1 MRYYDWIAH
10 HAKMRGEKTA
20 VIDVS
25 FDKRVTYGAWDERI
39 GRLASYLR
47 NAGVVPGE
55 RVATLASNCM
65 EMLEVQF
72 ACARIGAIFLPLNIR
87 LTFPELEFIGSDAGI
102 SYLIYTAEFDVL
114 AKQLEAALK
123 LKGTLCVGD
132 AYDAAVARSDKL
144 ADPHIM
150 QFTDP
155 STIMYTSG
163 TTGRPKG
170 ATITHL
176 MTFINCVNLGLPARV
191 TPDTVH
197 INVLPLFHSAGL
209 NCYTNPVL
217 HAGGTVVLMQPFDAA
232 KFLQHVSD
240 CSLGITH
247 MFGVPSIYQFLAD
260 APGFETAD
268 LSRLKIAGVGGAP
281 MPLET
286 IRVWQNRGVSL
297 LQGYGMTETS
307 PGCVCLDA
315 ADAARK
321 IGSSG
326 KALLHAE
333 VKIVDSTGRDVK
345 PGEIGEIWVRG
356 PNITP
361 GYWNRPEA
369 NASSFTD
376 GWLHTGDLARE
387 DDEGFIYIVDRS
399 KDMYISGGENVYPA
413 EVEDALSQHPAIL
426 ECAIIGVPDARWGET
441 GLAVVALKAQATAT
455 EADIL
460 AHCRERLAKY
470 KCPAHIVFVE
480 AIPRNATGKLDKPA
494 LRAQYAAH
502 PA

>member
-1 MRYYDWIAH
+1 MRYYDWIEH
-10 HAKMRGEKTA
+10 HAKMRGDKIA
-20 VIDVS
+20 LIDVS
-25 FDKRVTYGAWDERI
+25 SDRSITYRQWDERI
-39 GRLASYLR
+39 GRIASYLR
-47 NAGVVPGE
+47 NAGIVPGE

-72 ACARIGAIFLPLNIR
+72 ACFRIGAIFLPLNIR

-102 SYLIYTAEFDVL
+102 SYLIFTTEFGEL
-114 AKQLEAALK
+114 AKRLEVALK
-123 LKGTLCVGD
+123 LKGTLRVGED
-132 AYDAAVARSDKL
+132 YDKAVAQSKTL
-144 ADPHIM
+144 ADPYVM
-150 QFTDP
+150 ALSDS

-197 INVLPLFHSAGL
+197 VNVLPLFHSAGL

-217 HAGGTVVLMQPFDAA
+217 HAGGTVVMMQSFDAV
-232 KFLQHVSD
+232 KHLELLSD
-240 CSLGITH
+240 ASLGITH
-247 MFGVPSIYQFLAD
+247 MFGVPSIYQFLAA

-268 LSRLKIAGVGGAP
+268 LTRLKIAGVGGAP
-281 MPLET
+281 MPVET
-286 IRVWQNRGVSL
+286 IKIWQNRGVSL

-326 KALLHAE
+326 KPLLHAE
-333 VKIVDSTGRDVK
+333 VKIVDPRGHDVRQ
-345 PGEIGEIWVRG
+345 GEIGEIWVRG

-361 GYWNRPEA
+361 GYWNRPGA
-369 NASSFTD
+369 NTSSFTN

-387 DDEGFIYIVDRS
+387 DDEGFIYIVDRL

-426 ECAIIGVPDARWGET
+426 ECAVIGVPDARWGET
-441 GLAVVALKAQATAT
+441 GLAVIALKSQSIAT

-470 KCPAHIVFVE
+470 KCPSRIVLVE
-480 AIPRNATGKLDKPA
+480 AIPRNATGKLDKPT
-494 LRAQYAAH
+494 LRTQYAA
-502 PA
+502 

>member
-1 MRYYDWIAH
+1 MRYYDWIEH
-10 HAKMRGEKTA
+10 HAKMRGDKIA
-20 VIDVS
+20 LIDAS
-25 FDKRVTYGAWDERI
+25 GGRRATYREWDERI

-47 NAGVVPGE
+47 NAGVAPGA

-65 EMLEVQF
+65 EMLEAQF

-87 LTFPELEFIGSDAGI
+87 LTFPELEYIGSDAGI
-102 SYLIYTAEFDVL
+102 SYLIYTAEFGEL
-114 AKQLEAALK
+114 AKQLADAFK
-123 LKGTLCVGD
+123 LKGILRVGD
-132 AYDAAVARSDKL
+132 DYDKAMAQSRKL
-144 ADPHIM
+144 ADPNIM
-150 QFTDP
+150 MLSDP

-170 ATITHL
+170 ATITHM
-176 MTFINCVNLGLPARV
+176 MTFINCVNLGVPARV

-197 INVLPLFHSAGL
+197 VNVLPLFHSAGL

-217 HAGGTVVLMQPFDAA
+217 HAGGTVVLMQPFDAV
-232 KFLQHVSD
+232 KFLQLLSD
-240 CSLGITH
+240 PILGVTH

-286 IRVWQNRGVSL
+286 IKVWQKRGVSL

-307 PGCVCLDA
+307 PGCICLDA

-326 KALLHAE
+326 KPLLHAE
-333 VKIVDSTGRDVK
+333 VKIVDPAGSDVK

-361 GYWNRPEA
+361 GYWNRPDA

-413 EVEDALSQHPAIL
+413 EVEDALSQHPAVL
-426 ECAIIGVPDARWGET
+426 ECAVIGVPDPRWGEA
-441 GLAVVALKAQATAT
+441 GLAVVALRAQSAAT
-455 EADIL
+455 EADVL

-470 KCPAHIVFVE
+470 KCPARIAFVS
-480 AIPRNATGKLDKPA
+480 AIPRNATGKLDKPT
-494 LRAQYAAH
+494 LRVQYAT
-502 PA
+502 

>member
-1 MRYYDWIAH
+1 
-10 HAKMRGEKTA
+10 
-20 VIDVS
+20 
-25 FDKRVTYGAWDERI
+25 
-39 GRLASYLR
+39 
-47 NAGVVPGE
+47 
-55 RVATLASNCM
+55 
-65 EMLEVQF
+65 
-72 ACARIGAIFLPLNIR
+72 
-87 LTFPELEFIGSDAGI
+87 
-102 SYLIYTAEFDVL
+102 
-114 AKQLEAALK
+114 
-123 LKGTLCVGD
+123 
-132 AYDAAVARSDKL
+132 
-144 ADPHIM
+144 
-150 QFTDP
+150 
-155 STIMYTSG
+155 
-163 TTGRPKG
+163 
-170 ATITHL
+170 
-176 MTFINCVNLGLPARV
+176 
-191 TPDTVH
+191 
-197 INVLPLFHSAGL
+197 
-209 NCYTNPVL
+209 
-217 HAGGTVVLMQPFDAA
+217 
-232 KFLQHVSD
+232 
-240 CSLGITH
+240 
-247 MFGVPSIYQFLAD
+247 
-260 APGFETAD
+260 
-268 LSRLKIAGVGGAP
+268 